1 MAVFKIDMSKR
12 ALQPFGKMKK
22 DKVKQ
27 NEGKAKKDTATIMV
41 RYFEVDGRTGRRI
54 CRSLP
59 TTCLH

>member
-27 NEGKAKKDTATIMV
+27 NEGKAKSVAQS
-41 RYFEVDGRTGRRI
+41 F
-54 CRSLP
+54 S